1 MYKILENNQIIDV
14 MESMKFIKY
23 LPRSKKI
30 IAVDEKQANGCISSN
45 GDEIYHLL
53 GTPYNF
59 AEARKTV
66 RYERIDA
73 EEYERLTKQVKNN
86 QMLERRVTLLEEK
99 LLELTHLLGKGV

>member
-14 MESMKFIKY
+14 VESMKFVKY
-23 LPRSKKI
+23 LPRSKKT

-59 AEARKTV
+59 AETRKTV

-73 EEYERLTKQVKNN
+73 EEYERLTQQVKEN
-86 QMLERRVTLLEEK
+86 QELENRVKYLEEK
-99 LLELTHLLGKGV
+99 LLELTKLLEK

>member
-66 RYERIDA
+66 RYERIEA
-73 EEYERLTKQVKNN
+73 EEYERLTQQVKNN
-86 QMLERRVTLLEEK
+86 QTLENRVKFLEEK
-99 LLELTHLLGKGV
+99 LLQLTRLLDESV

>member
-14 MESMKFIKY
+14 VESMKFVKY
-23 LPRSKKI
+23 LPRSKKT

-66 RYERIDA
+66 RYERINA
-73 EEYERLTKQVKNN
+73 EEYERLTQEVKKN
-86 QMLERRVTLLEEK
+86 QDLETRIQELEAK
-99 LLELTHLLGKGV
+99 LLELTKLLNK

>member
-14 MESMKFIKY
+14 MESMKFVKY

-30 IAVDEKQANGCISSN
+30 ITVDEKQANGCVSSN

-59 AEARKTV
+59 AKAHKTV
-66 RYERIDA
+66 RYERISA
-73 EEYERLTKQVKNN
+73 EEYERLTQQLKENQELEQRVKY
-86 QMLERRVTLLEEK
+86 LEEK
-99 LLELTHLLGKGV
+99 LLELTKLLGK

>member
-14 MESMKFIKY
+14 IENMKFIKC
-23 LPRSKKI
+23 LPRSKRV

-73 EEYERLTKQVKNN
+73 EEYERLTQQLKNN
-86 QMLERRVTLLEEK
+86 QELENRVKYLEEK
-99 LLELTHLLGKGV
+99 LLELTKLLGK

>member
-14 MESMKFIKY
+14 MEYMKFIKY

-59 AEARKTV
+59 VEARKTV

-73 EEYERLTKQVKNN
+73 EEYERLMKQVKNN
-86 QMLERRVTLLEEK
+86 QMLESRVKLLEEK
-99 LLELTHLLGKGV
+99 LLELTRLLDKGI

>member
-14 MESMKFIKY
+14 MESMKFVKY

-30 IAVDEKQANGCISSN
+30 ITVDEKQANGCVSSN

-59 AEARKTV
+59 TKAHRTV
-66 RYERIDA
+66 RYERISA
-73 EEYERLTKQVKNN
+73 EEYERLTQQLKENQELEQRVKY
-86 QMLERRVTLLEEK
+86 LEEK
-99 LLELTHLLGKGV
+99 LLELTKLLGK

>member
-14 MESMKFIKY
+14 VESMKFVKY
-23 LPRSKKI
+23 LPRSKKT

-53 GTPYNF
+53 GAPYTF
-59 AEARKTV
+59 AESRKTV

-73 EEYERLTKQVKNN
+73 EEYERLTQQMKENQELENRVKY
-86 QMLERRVTLLEEK
+86 LEEK
-99 LLELTHLLGKGV
+99 LLELTKLLEK

>member
-14 MESMKFIKY
+14 MESMKFVKY
-23 LPRSKKI
+23 LPRSKRV

-73 EEYERLTKQVKNN
+73 EEYERLTQQLKNN
-86 QMLERRVTLLEEK
+86 QELENRVKYLEEK
-99 LLELTHLLGKGV
+99 LLELTKLLCK

>member
-86 QMLERRVTLLEEK
+86 QMLESRVKLLEEK

>member
-14 MESMKFIKY
+14 MEDIKFIKY
-23 LPRSKKI
+23 LPRSKRVI
-30 IAVDEKQANGCISSN
+30 TVDEKQANGCVSSN

-66 RYERIDA
+66 RYERISA
-73 EEYERLTKQVKNN
+73 EEYERLTQEVKKN
-86 QMLERRVTLLEEK
+86 QDLETRIQELEAK
-99 LLELTHLLGKGV
+99 LLELTKLLNK

>member
-14 MESMKFIKY
+14 VESMKFVKY
-23 LPRSKKI
+23 LPRSKKT

-59 AEARKTV
+59 AETRKTV

-73 EEYERLTKQVKNN
+73 EEYERLTQHVKEN
-86 QMLERRVTLLEEK
+86 QELENRVKYLEEK
-99 LLELTHLLGKGV
+99 LLELTKLLEK

>member
-14 MESMKFIKY
+14 VESMKFVKY
-23 LPRSKKI
+23 LPRSKKTI
-30 IAVDEKQANGCISSN
+30 TVDEKQANGCISSN

-73 EEYERLTKQVKNN
+73 EEYERLTQQVKEN
-86 QMLERRVTLLEEK
+86 QELENRVKYLEEK
-99 LLELTHLLGKGV
+99 LLELTKLLEK

>member
-1 MYKILENNQIIDV
+1 MYKIIENNQIIDV
-14 MESMKFIKY
+14 MESMKFVKY

-30 IAVDEKQANGCISSN
+30 IAVDEKQANGCVSSN

-53 GTPYNF
+53 GTPYTF

-73 EEYERLTKQVKNN
+73 EEYERLTQQMKENQELENRVKY
-86 QMLERRVTLLEEK
+86 LEEK
-99 LLELTHLLGKGV
+99 LLELTKLLEK

>member
-14 MESMKFIKY
+14 MESMKFVKY
-23 LPRSKKI
+23 LSRSKKI
-30 IAVDEKQANGCISSN
+30 ITVDEKQANGCISSN

-73 EEYERLTKQVKNN
+73 EEYERLTQQLKVNQELENRVKY
-86 QMLERRVTLLEEK
+86 LEEK
-99 LLELTHLLGKGV
+99 LLELTKLLNK

>member
-14 MESMKFIKY
+14 MESMKFVKY

-30 IAVDEKQANGCISSN
+30 ITVDEKQANGCVSSN

-59 AEARKTV
+59 AESRKIV
-66 RYERIDA
+66 RYERISA
-73 EEYERLTKQVKNN
+73 EEYERLTQQLKENQELEQRVKY
-86 QMLERRVTLLEEK
+86 LEDK
-99 LLELTHLLGKGV
+99 LLELTKLLGK

>member
-59 AEARKTV
+59 AGARKTV

-86 QMLERRVTLLEEK
+86 QMLESRVKLLEEK

>member
-1 MYKILENNQIIDV
+1 MFKILENNQIIDV
-14 MESMKFIKY
+14 VESMKFVKY

-30 IAVDEKQANGCISSN
+30 IAVDEKQANGCVSSN

-66 RYERIDA
+66 RYERISA
-73 EEYERLTKQVKNN
+73 EEYERLTQQVKAN
-86 QMLERRVTLLEEK
+86 QELENRVKWLEQQ
-99 LLELTHLLGKGV
+99 LLELTQLLKG